1 MLSIDVG
8 GSVSVELEM
17 AKIEADG
24 SFKYLTEKSVMRT
37 RGLPFQQL
45 VIFSIIMQEEVSH
58 HIKITFMT

>member
-24 SFKYLTEKSVMRT
+24 SFKYLTEKNVR
-37 RGLPFQQL
+37 
-45 VIFSIIMQEEVSH
+45 IIL
-58 HIKITFMT
+58 